1 MKKLF
6 FIFLLSGI
14 AVFIRANPID
24 DTPVMK
30 FSELVFDGQN
40 KWEIEL
46 LFPFTRYY
54 NRIDSILIKSA
65 RTTAKLRIT
74 LLPDKKIYVISQDSL
89 YSQLTINPLGDTIT
103 IETYSQVITRL
114 RTDKTV
120 FGDYPGSTVSA
131 PKPGWSICKD
141 QINTAG
147 PHTYLSPKPTIG
159 SVNTPEAIAQKIKG
173 KIFDINGHPVTGF
186 KTAYSDSIFLCLH
199 LPFIIDKDG
208 TYTTKFLPHVY
219 QPDSVRV
226 DYLLIIWQYS
236 SFLYDWQ
243 YTEPFY
249 ITYINADTVLTRD
262 IRLKSS
268 KYAIT
273 GVSGRPEGPESEVI
287 LINYPNPFNSST
299 NFFVKFPGGMKER
312 GGEIKVYNASGEH
325 VRTIEAKDGKTALWN
340 GKDMRGYTVSS
351 GIYYFQLNIGNKSK
365 KSGSM
370 ILLK

>member
-6 FIFLLSGI
+6 IIFLLSGI
-14 AVFIRANPID
+14 AVITKANPVD
-24 DTPVMK
+24 ATPILK
-30 FSELVFDGQN
+30 FSELLFTESASW
-40 KWEIEL
+40 KLEL
-46 LFPFTRYY
+46 SFPFTIYFDKV
-54 NRIDSILIKSA
+54 DSILIKTSGS
-65 RTTAKLRIT
+65 TAKLRIT

-120 FGDYPGSTVSA
+120 FGNYPGSRVSA
-131 PKPGWSICKD
+131 PRAGWSVCKD
-141 QINTAG
+141 QINNGG
-147 PHTYLSPKPTIG
+147 PYTYLSPEPTIG
-159 SVNTPEAIAQKIKG
+159 SINMPEAIAQKIKG
-173 KIFDINGHPVTGF
+173 RIFDINGRPVTGF

-208 TYTTKFLPHVY
+208 AYTTKILPHVY
-219 QPDSVRV
+219 YPDSVKV

-236 SFLYDWQ
+236 SFLYDFQ

-249 ITYINADTVLTRD
+249 ITYINTDTVLTRD
-262 IRLKSS
+262 IHLKSS

-273 GVSGRPEGPESEVI
+273 GVSEKPEIPESELV

-299 NFFVKFPGGMKER
+299 NFYVKFPVGMKESS
-312 GGEIKVYNASGEH
+312 GEIKVYNASGEH
-325 VRTIEAKDGKTALWN
+325 VRTIEARDGKTALWD
-340 GKDMRGYTVSS
+340 GKDMRGYSVSS
-351 GIYYFQLNIGNKSK
+351 GIYYFQLNIDSK
-365 KSGSM
+365 ATKSGSM